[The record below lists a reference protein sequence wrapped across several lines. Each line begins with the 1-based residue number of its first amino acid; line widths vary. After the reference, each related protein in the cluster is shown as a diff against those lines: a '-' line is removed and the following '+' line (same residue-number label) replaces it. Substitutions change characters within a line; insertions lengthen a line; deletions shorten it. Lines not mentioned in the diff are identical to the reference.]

1 MTLIEITLVMGLMLA
16 LASIITYSI
25 SSMSDWKKG
34 RSAAEKL
41 KSVYVAQKSYLAD
54 HPTSSFSTLTATQ
67 LVPYLPGRPGAMP
80 TQKSLTDQSLTI
92 DVTEMPPIFTL
103 SSSAYDPSDS
113 DSDSLWDV
121 GNM

>member
-1 MTLIEITLVMGLMLA
+1 MLA